1 MTKKV
6 DFMAGFPE
14 NIGKLLI
21 FAGLVLAGIGV
32 LVLLLGNLGLFRLPG
47 DLKFGGE
54 NWKVYVPIASCVLL
68 SIVLTLIMWIINY
81 IRR

>member
-6 DFMAGFPE
+6 DFMAEFPE

-21 FAGLVLAGIGV
+21 FVGLVLAGIGV

>member
-1 MTKKV
+1 
-6 DFMAGFPE
+6 MAGFPE
-14 NIGKLLI
+14 NIGKFLI
-21 FAGLVLAGIGV
+21 LAGLVLAGIGV

-54 NWKVYVPIASCVLL
+54 NWKVYIPIASCILL

>member
-1 MTKKV
+1 
-6 DFMAGFPE
+6 MAEFPE

-21 FAGLVLAGIGV
+21 FVGLVLAGIGV